1 MSKNKIS
8 LNLNRFEEFIFVAA
22 ILVFIISLALLPF
35 ALLIKEI
42 DESSEKITLA
52 DGFTIEAY
60 NVVLDVNE
68 DNKIDVTENITVN
81 FTEVDKHG
89 IYKFTPVWL
98 EYTGKDEKTIK
109 RKSILSDYR
118 AVDEDYSIDTV
129 NKKERIKIG
138 NPYKCVDPGEKTYV
152 IKYTYNMGKD
162 PFKGFDEL
170 IFHAYGDFWG
180 TEIKN
185 ASIEVNMPKSIEETQ
200 VNFFMDKY
208 RKTNANEFVDY
219 YVDGNTLYANF
230 NKEKYVENTQN
241 QDGLTKSLTV
251 DIELPEGYFVGGT
264 WNYGYIAFTMSLIVF
279 AITILNFINWKKY
292 GKDLPKEIETVEFY
306 PPENYSS
313 AEIGYIYGK
322 QNNKKLTISLIVQ
335 LASKGYIKID
345 EIKKNYDTEIQITNL
360 IHKPVEILKYDDL
373 VEKRVIK
380 IRKLRDANPDV
391 LDKKELKM
399 MSYLF
404 KKSNEKDL
412 KAKKK
417 TEEFLKIKD
426 SLIEKGFIQIV
437 SDNEETRYAELN
449 RRKEEYEESKKQYE
463 EEMAKY
469 NEIISKMPQLSRC
482 EKIVY
487 ERLFEKEDV
496 IILSE
501 HKTFYHA
508 FEDVDK
514 ELKDNLRGLIYDKK
528 ADKKVIQ
535 AIISV
540 IIAIVLSITSY
551 YVIPDM
557 DPRWSIL
564 YFLSFVCIFVNIF
577 LAIIMNKKTEYGEK
591 MIAKVNG
598 FRNFLMNA
606 EKSELEALVEQN
618 PTYFYNILPYT
629 YVLNISKKWIEK
641 FEDIPMPE
649 TEMGT
654 CNFNM
659 ETFNSISDHVYYPSS
674 SSGGSGCSSC
684 GGGCSSCGGGCS
696 SCGGGGSW

>member
-1 MSKNKIS
+1 MSKKKNS
-8 LNLNRFEEFIFVAA
+8 LVLDIFINFVTIIF
-22 ILVFIISLALLPF
+22 ILLCIIPFILIPF
-35 ALLIKEI
+35 AFLFNVI
-42 DESSEKITLA
+42 DEFSEDVILA

-81 FTEVDKHG
+81 FTEIDKHG

-109 RKSILSDYR
+109 RKSILTDYQ
-118 AVDEDYSIDTV
+118 AVGENYSIDTV

-138 NPYKCVDPGEKTYV
+138 SSYKCVDPGEKTYV

-185 ASIEVNMPKSIEETQ
+185 ASIEVNMPKGIEETQ

-208 RKTNANEFVDY
+208 RETNANEFVDY
-219 YVDGNTLYANF
+219 YIDGNTLYANF
-230 NKEKYVENTQN
+230 NKEKYVESTQN

-251 DIELPEGYFVGGT
+251 DIELPEEYFVGGT
-264 WNYGYIAFTMSLIVF
+264 WNYGYVSLTMSLIIF
-279 AITILNFINWKKY
+279 AITIWNFINWKKY

-345 EIKKNYDTEIQITNL
+345 EIEKNDDTEIQITNL

-380 IRKLRDANPDV
+380 IKKLRDANPDV

-404 KKSNEKDL
+404 EKSDEKNL

-417 TEEFLKIKD
+417 TEEFLKVKD

-437 SDNEETRYAELN
+437 SDNEETRYSELN
-449 RRKEEYEESKKQYE
+449 RRKEEYEASQKQYE

-469 NEIISKMPQLSRC
+469 NEVLSKMPQLSKC
-482 EKIVY
+482 EEIVY
-487 ERLFEKEDV
+487 ERLFEEEDV

-514 ELKDNLRGLIYDKK
+514 ELKENFRKLIFDKK

-535 AIISV
+535 AIVGTIIV
-540 IIAIVLSITSY
+540 IALNIISY

-557 DPRWSIL
+557 DPRWRIL
-564 YFLSFVCIFVNIF
+564 YPLSFVCIFANVF
-577 LAIIMNKKTEYGEK
+577 LAIVMSKKTEYGEK
-591 MIAKVNG
+591 MTAKVNG
-598 FRNFLMNA
+598 FRNFLINA

-641 FEDIPMPE
+641 FEDILMPE
-649 TEMGT
+649 VEMGT
-654 CNFNM
+654 YDFNNI
-659 ETFNSISDHVYYPSS
+659 ETFNSIADHVYYPSNN
-674 SSGGSGCSSC
+674 SGGSGCSSC
-684 GGGCSSCGGGCS
+684 GGGCSSCGGG
-696 SCGGGGSW
+696 GSW